1 MPLPLV
7 TMFAAAMAPCTT
19 ALCQADTLEP
29 YFDKLAHA
37 TNHTEGRK
45 PVHILQIGDS
55 HTAGD
60 NITGGWRD
68 LLQAQ
73 YGSGGRGVSAA
84 GRPYG
89 GYVTYGATS
98 SMSPGWTVKS
108 IFGGAS
114 VPPRPS
120 IGLSGFSISTAQEG
134 ATVGLTADPG
144 EAFNRFT
151 VCAMTQP
158 GAGSLSIQLGLTSE
172 EFNLNS
178 FTTRSECRTVA
189 ADQPQLSV
197 QITVR
202 GGPVTITSWGTFR
215 DNGGVV
221 VSNVGV
227 SGSQFIHQQR
237 ADESVISEELRSYK
251 PDLVVIA
258 FGTNEGFAPRVE
270 AGEYEIVLRSQ
281 IQRIRRLV
289 RNVPI
294 LLLGA
299 PDANTRNVALAN
311 NAVGGMIDC
320 NRQVSAHPQPGAQ
333 AQPPAPASRPNRM
346 QSIDDVMPSLRTQNS
361 TKPSEYAPGTAA
373 ALDAAAAAYTPPAP
387 AMASPS
393 PAPVMPAPALRPLFV
408 PPGLA
413 VIRDV
418 QRRVAAELNIAF
430 WDWQARMGGACSAA
444 KMVFGS
450 PPLMRGDFV
459 HYNRAGG
466 WEIAR
471 KLQADLAAAAASTDG
486 R

>member
-1 MPLPLV
+1 MPV
-7 TMFAAAMAPCTT
+7 AMFALLAAAASSPCTT
-19 ALCQADTLEP
+19 PLCQAKTLEP
-29 YFDKLAHA
+29 YFEKLARA
-37 TNHTEGRK
+37 TDHTEGRK

-60 NITGGWRD
+60 AITGGWRD

-84 GRPYG
+84 GRPYP
-89 GYVTYGATS
+89 GYVTYGVTA
-98 SMSPGWTVKS
+98 SMSAGWTVKS
-108 IFGGAS
+108 IFGSAS
-114 VPPRPS
+114 IPPRPA

-134 ATVGLTADPG
+134 ATLGLTADPA

-151 VCAMTQP
+151 ICALTQP
-158 GAGSLSIQLGLTSE
+158 GGGALSIQLGLTSH
-172 EFNLNS
+172 EFNLS
-178 FTTRSECRTVA
+178 SYTTRSECRTIEA
-189 ADQPQLSV
+189 PQPQLSV
-197 QITVR
+197 QIIAR
-202 GGPVTITSWGTFR
+202 GGPVTITSWGSFR
-215 DNGGVV
+215 DRGGVV

-227 SGSQFIHQQR
+227 SGSQFVHQTR
-237 ADESVISEELRSYK
+237 ADDSVISEELRSYK

-281 IQRIRRLV
+281 IQRIRRLL

-299 PDANTRNVALAN
+299 PDANTRNVALWS
-311 NAVGGMIDC
+311 NAAGGAVDC
-320 NRQVSAHPQPGAQ
+320 N
-333 AQPPAPASRPNRM
+333 SRL
-346 QSIDDVMPSLRTQNS
+346 QTIDDVIASLRASAATG
-361 TKPSEYAPGTAA
+361 PGTQSPIQPEV
-373 ALDAAAAAYTPPAP
+373 DPAR
-387 AMASPS
+387 
-393 PAPVMPAPALRPLFV
+393 RPLFV

-413 VIRDV
+413 VVRDV

-444 KMVFGS
+444 RLVFAS

-459 HYNRAGG
+459 HNNKTGG

-471 KLQADLAAAAASTDG
+471 MLQADLAAAASATAAD
-486 R
+486 

>member
-1 MPLPLV
+1 MPIPLLS
-7 TMFAAAMAPCTT
+7 MLAAAMAPCTT

-37 TNHTEGRK
+37 TNHSEGRK

-84 GRPYG
+84 GRPYP
-89 GYVTYGATS
+89 GYLTFGATS

-108 IFGGAS
+108 IFGSTSAA
-114 VPPRPS
+114 PRPLV
-120 IGLSGFSISTAQEG
+120 GLSGFSISTALDG
-134 ATVGLTADPG
+134 ATLGLTADPN
-144 EAFNRFT
+144 EVFNRFT
-151 VCAMTQP
+151 ICALTQP
-158 GAGSLSIQLGLTSE
+158 GAGSLTIQLGLTSE
-172 EFNLNS
+172 EFNLS
-178 FTTRSECRTVA
+178 SYTERSECRTIEA
-189 ADQPQLSV
+189 QQPQLSV
-197 QITVR
+197 QIIAR
-202 GGPVTITSWGTFR
+202 GGPVTITSWGSFR

-227 SGSQFIHQQR
+227 SGSQFIHQAR
-237 ADESVISEELRSYK
+237 ADDSVISEELRSYK

-270 AGEYEIVLRSQ
+270 AGQYEIVLRSQ

-299 PDANTRNVALAN
+299 PDANTRNIALGN
-311 NAVGGMIDC
+311 NAVGGLIDC
-320 NRQVSAHPQPGAQ
+320 NRQVSAR
-333 AQPPAPASRPNRM
+333 AQPAAQPQAPNSTQGRL
-346 QSIDDVMPSLRTQNS
+346 QSIDDVMTSLRTQS
-361 TKPSEYAPGTAA
+361 SAKPSGNPPSTAA

-387 AMASPS
+387 SSASP
-393 PAPVMPAPALRPLFV
+393 PAPMVATPAARPLFV

-459 HYNRAGG
+459 HYNKAGG

-471 KLQADLAAAAASTDG
+471 MLQADLAAAAASADG